1 MRNLAFLL
9 FILVFSLNALAQ
21 GVPAGFDL
29 SNYGVK
35 VEPDKRLMVVLATLE
50 AARDDKG
57 SNRLIN
63 TILSP
68 AGTKFRNE
76 LDSDLT
82 VPDDLR
88 QKISTFVIQYKKRHP
103 QATDAET
110 VAPFISMAYSLS
122 PVPDLS
128 DPVVTS
134 DLPGSLLDVLDF
146 APLVREFYRQSGI
159 AAKLDQYTKEYQAA
173 SDAAIRPS
181 ARDMVSE
188 LMDYL
193 HTRPQTIY
201 TEKVKTEVQK
211 GKSKNGKVQ
220 QIETREHERRFFFV
234 PEMLA
239 PTGNTNFLNIRDDY
253 YVIIPPDTDLRPS
266 DARRAFLQF
275 VVDPLVLTNAKD
287 ISTVQAGIKQLLDER
302 RKINPN
308 VTPDVFLAIG
318 RSMVAAIDAR
328 ELEYERVNAATLL
341 ARRKIETVKTAE
353 EKKAVSDELNALK
366 QSFADETAVRLSDE
380 YERGSVLA
388 FYFADQLKGLE
399 DSGFDVASS
408 MRDMILSLNAT
419 KETNRLEQYAEARK
433 RGLAARA
440 ARKNKPE
447 ITRVVENPLT
457 ARLIEIQKTI
467 DSKDYTQASTDLKQL
482 LQSNPNEARIYYSLG
497 LVASLTAE
505 GITDQDMQKAKLLE
519 AKNAYEKVIDI
530 AAAQLANPA
539 TRQSVDLALASRTYV
554 ALAKIYEFYDDTEYA
569 KKIYDMAI
577 KIGNINGGA
586 YAEAIAA
593 KQRLLKNP

>member
-1 MRNLAFLL
+1 
-9 FILVFSLNALAQ
+9 
-21 GVPAGFDL
+21 
-29 SNYGVK
+29 
-35 VEPDKRLMVVLATLE
+35 
-50 AARDDKG
+50 
-57 SNRLIN
+57 
-63 TILSP
+63 
-68 AGTKFRNE
+68 
-76 LDSDLT
+76 
-82 VPDDLR
+82 
-88 QKISTFVIQYKKRHP
+88 
-103 QATDAET
+103 
-110 VAPFISMAYSLS
+110 
-122 PVPDLS
+122 
-128 DPVVTS
+128 
-134 DLPGSLLDVLDF
+134 
-146 APLVREFYRQSGI
+146 
-159 AAKLDQYTKEYQAA
+159 
-173 SDAAIRPS
+173 
-181 ARDMVSE
+181 
-188 LMDYL
+188 
-193 HTRPQTIY
+193 
-201 TEKVKTEVQK
+201 
-211 GKSKNGKVQ
+211 
-220 QIETREHERRFFFV
+220 
-234 PEMLA
+234 
-239 PTGNTNFLNIRDDY
+239 
-253 YVIIPPDTDLRPS
+253 
-266 DARRAFLQF
+266 
-275 VVDPLVLTNAKD
+275 VLTNAKD

-328 ELEYERVNAATLL
+328 ELEYARVNAATLL

-440 ARKNKPE
+440 ARRSKPE
-447 ITRVVENPLT
+447 MTAVENPLT
-457 ARLIEIQKTI
+457 ARLIEIQKMI
-467 DSKDYTQASTDLKQL
+467 DAKDYTGAGTGLKQL
-482 LQSNPNEARIYYSLG
+482 LQSNPNEVRIYYSLG

>member
-201 TEKVKTEVQK
+201 TEKVKTVVQK

-440 ARKNKPE
+440 ARRSKPE
-447 ITRVVENPLT
+447 MTAVENPLT
-457 ARLIEIQKTI
+457 ARLIEIQKMI
-467 DSKDYTQASTDLKQL
+467 DAKDYTGAGTGLKQL